1 MLPDDVFESH
11 RPRLTAIAF
20 RLLGSLH
27 DADDAVQTAWIRAA
41 SADREVVRNSA
52 AWLTT
57 IVTRVCLD
65 QLRIRDRRN
74 ETSLPEDTD
83 RLLGADAVLAD
94 ESYLLRE
101 DVSRGLMVLL
111 DRLTAPQRV
120 AYVLHDLFAVPFA
133 DIAPILR
140 TSVPSAK
147 KHASRARVRIDAATP
162 PPTTDV
168 ADEVVD
174 AFLNAAA
181 GGDIGTMIA
190 LLSHDCVRVVD
201 PSLVPPG
208 VPTTVRGA
216 RAIAEETTAFADRI
230 RTRVRVVDDGRPVH
244 VLAPGGHR
252 AARVLIDVRGGRVT
266 RIEILGT

>member
-1 MLPDDVFESH
+1 MLPDDAFESH
-11 RPRLTAIAF
+11 RPHLTAIAF
-20 RLLGSLH
+20 RLLGSVH
-27 DADDAVQTAWIRAA
+27 DAEDAVQTAWIKAA
-41 SADREVVRNSA
+41 SADPDGVRNTA

-65 QLRIRDRRN
+65 QLRARDRRN
-74 ETSLPEDTD
+74 ETALPEDAD
-83 RLLGADAVLAD
+83 RLLDADAVQAD
-94 ESYLLRE
+94 ESYLRRE

-133 DIAPILR
+133 DIAPTLR

-147 KHASRARVRIDAATP
+147 KHASRARERVDAATP
-162 PPTTDV
+162 PPISDI
-168 ADEVVD
+168 ADEVVE
-174 AFLNAAA
+174 AFLAAAA
-181 GGDIGTMIA
+181 GGDIGTMIT
-190 LLSHDCVRVVD
+190 LLSDDCVRVVD

-230 RTRVRVVDDGRPVH
+230 RTRVRVVEDGRPVH

-252 AARVLIDVRGGRVT
+252 AARVLIDVREGLVA
-266 RIEILGT
+266 RIEILTT